1 MTIFIHMNKD
11 KNPSATVMGLHD
23 DGDESNQSASV
34 THSDCQVHL
43 SLAAPIIPWDSASQV
58 NREESL
64 SQTVLPLLW
73 KFSFVGLS

>member
-11 KNPSATVMGLHD
+11 KNPSDTVMGLHD

-43 SLAAPIIPWDSASQV
+43 SLAAPIILRDSASQV

>member
-1 MTIFIHMNKD
+1 
-11 KNPSATVMGLHD
+11 MGLHD

-43 SLAAPIIPWDSASQV
+43 SLAAPIILRDSASQV

-64 SQTVLPLLW
+64 SQTVLLLLW